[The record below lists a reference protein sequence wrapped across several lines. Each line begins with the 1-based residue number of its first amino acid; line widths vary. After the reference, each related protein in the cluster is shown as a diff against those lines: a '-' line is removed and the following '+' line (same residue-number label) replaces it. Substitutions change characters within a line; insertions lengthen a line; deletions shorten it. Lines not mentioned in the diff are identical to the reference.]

1 MVRRLTTLRYM
12 RPVKRGR
19 MQTSCRGHVS
29 GFGDQQDEHV
39 FFLVFCIEPVDV
51 NLKYIIL

>member
-39 FFLVFCIEPVDV
+39 LLEPTLMSSVDV